1 MSAVLRVEG
10 LTKRY
15 GSATVLSDVGF
26 SLAPGTITAILG
38 PNGAGKTTTLKC
50 ILGVTDFEGKVEV
63 DGFSS
68 RRQGKKARSRIG
80 YLPQTPAFNEGDTC
94 RQALEFLA
102 ELRGSDVSRVE
113 PLLKRVDLEEQTD
126 LAVGHLSGGMKQRLA
141 LAAALLSD
149 PPLLLLDEPTAN
161 LDATSRE
168 QLHDLVAQLRSEGRT
183 IIISTHF
190 VDNLGD
196 LADNVLVLRG
206 GRLVYKGT
214 VEDLASLAPSKR
226 FVVSLNGTT
235 PSTLIQALGE
245 IGVKADSISPASISW
260 DELLARVANGET
272 DTEADE

>member
-15 GSATVLSDVGF
+15 GRMKALSDVGF
-26 SLAPGTITAILG
+26 SLEPGTITAILG
-38 PNGAGKTTTLKC
+38 PNGAGKTTTLMC
-50 ILGVTDFEGKVEV
+50 VMGVTAFEGKVEV
-63 DGFSS
+63 DGYSS
-68 RRQGKKARSRIG
+68 KREGKKARSRIG
-80 YLPQTPAFNEGDTC
+80 YLPQTPAFNEADTC

-102 ELRGSDVSRVE
+102 QLRGTDVSRVE
-113 PLLKRVDLEEQTD
+113 LLLKRVDLEEQID

-161 LDATSRE
+161 LDAASRE
-168 QLHDLVAQLRSEGRT
+168 QLHDLVGQLRAEGRT
-183 IIISTHF
+183 IVISTHF

-196 LADNVLVLRG
+196 LADHVLVLRR

-214 VEDLASLAPSKR
+214 VEDLASRAPSKR
-226 FVVSLNGTT
+226 FVVNLNGTS
-235 PSTLIQALGE
+235 PSALVQALGE

-260 DELLARVANGET
+260 DELLARVASDESS
-272 DTEADE
+272 EADE

>member
-1 MSAVLRVEG
+1 VAAVLRVEG

-15 GSATVLSDVGF
+15 GSATVLNDVGF
-26 SLAPGTITAILG
+26 SLEPGTITAILG

-63 DGFSS
+63 DGYSS

-80 YLPQTPAFNEGDTC
+80 YLPQTPAFSEGDTC

-102 ELRGSDVSRVE
+102 ELRGSDVSRVQ
-113 PLLKRVDLEEQTD
+113 PLLKRVDLEEQSD

-161 LDATSRE
+161 LDAASRE
-168 QLHDLVAQLRSEGRT
+168 QLHNLVAQLRSEGRT
-183 IIISTHF
+183 IVISTHF

-196 LADNVLVLRG
+196 LADHVLVLRE
-206 GRLVYKGT
+206 GRLVYTGT
-214 VEDLASLAPSKR
+214 VEELASLAPSKR
-226 FVVSLNGTT
+226 FVVSLNGTS

-245 IGVKADSISPASISW
+245 IGVKADSVSPAAISW

>member
-1 MSAVLRVEG
+1 VSDVLRVEG

-63 DGFSS
+63 DGYSS

-168 QLHDLVAQLRSEGRT
+168 QLNDLVAQLRSEGRT
-183 IIISTHF
+183 IVISTHF

-272 DTEADE
+272 DTEAD

>member
-15 GSATVLSDVGF
+15 GSMTVLSDVDF
-26 SLAPGTITAILG
+26 SLEPGTITAILG
-38 PNGAGKTTTLKC
+38 PNGAGKTTALKC
-50 ILGVTDFEGKVEV
+50 ILGVTDFEGKIEV
-63 DGFSS
+63 DGYSS

-94 RQALEFLA
+94 RQALKFLA
-102 ELRGSDVSRVE
+102 ELRGTDVSRVE
-113 PLLKRVDLEEQTD
+113 SLLKRVDLEEQTD

-168 QLHDLVAQLRSEGRT
+168 QLHNLVAQLRAEGRT
-183 IIISTHF
+183 IVISTHF

-196 LADNVLVLRG
+196 LADHVLVLRA

-226 FVVSLNGTT
+226 FVVSLNGTS
-235 PSTLIQALGE
+235 PSTLIRALGE

-260 DELLARVANGET
+260 DELLARVATGET

>member
-15 GSATVLSDVGF
+15 GSVTVLNDVDF
-26 SLAPGTITAILG
+26 SLEPGTITAILG

-50 ILGVTDFEGKVEV
+50 ILGVTNFEGRVEV
-63 DGFSS
+63 DGYSS

-113 PLLKRVDLEEQTD
+113 PLLKRVDLQEQTD

-168 QLHDLVAQLRSEGRT
+168 QLNELVAQLRSEGRT

>member
-15 GSATVLSDVGF
+15 GSMTVLSDVDF
-26 SLAPGTITAILG
+26 SLEPGTITAILG

-63 DGFSS
+63 DGYSS

-94 RQALEFLA
+94 RQALKFLA
-102 ELRGSDVSRVE
+102 ELRGTDVSRVE
-113 PLLKRVDLEEQTD
+113 SLLKRVDLEEQID
-126 LAVGHLSGGMKQRLA
+126 VAVGHLSGGMKQRLA

-161 LDATSRE
+161 LDAVSRE
-168 QLHDLVAQLRSEGRT
+168 QLHDLVAQLRAEGRT
-183 IIISTHF
+183 VVISTHF

-196 LADNVLVLRG
+196 LADHVLVLRG

-214 VEDLASLAPSKR
+214 VEELASLAPSRR
-226 FVVSLNGTT
+226 FVVSLNGTS

-245 IGVKADSISPASISW
+245 IGVKADSISPAAISW
-260 DELLARVANGET
+260 DELLARVANDET
-272 DTEADE
+272 DAEADE

>member
-1 MSAVLRVEG
+1 MPAVLRVEG

-15 GSATVLSDVGF
+15 GSVTVLSNVDF
-26 SLAPGTITAILG
+26 SLEPGTITAILG

-50 ILGVTDFEGKVEV
+50 ILGVTGFEGKVEV
-63 DGFSS
+63 DGYSS

-94 RQALEFLA
+94 RQALKFLA
-102 ELRGSDVSRVE
+102 ELRGTDVSRVE
-113 PLLKRVDLEEQTD
+113 PLLKRVDLEEQID

-161 LDATSRE
+161 LDAASRE
-168 QLHDLVAQLRSEGRT
+168 QLHDLVAQLRAEGRT
-183 IIISTHF
+183 IVISTHF

-196 LADNVLVLRG
+196 LADHVLVLRG

-214 VEDLASLAPSKR
+214 VEELASLAPSRR
-226 FVVSLNGTT
+226 FVVSLNGTS
-235 PSTLIQALGE
+235 PATLIEALGE
-245 IGVKADSISPASISW
+245 IGVKADSISPAAVSW

-272 DTEADE
+272 DAEADE

>member
-1 MSAVLRVEG
+1 MSAVLRVER

-15 GSATVLSDVGF
+15 GSMTALSDVNF
-26 SLAPGTITAILG
+26 SLEPGSITAILG

-50 ILGVTDFEGKVEV
+50 IMGVTGFEGRVEV
-63 DGFSS
+63 DGYSS
-68 RRQGKKARSRIG
+68 KRQGKKARARIG
-80 YLPQTPAFNEGDTC
+80 YLPQTPAFDERDTC

-102 ELRGSDVSRVE
+102 ELRGTDVSRVRS
-113 PLLKRVDLEEQTD
+113 LLKRVGLEEQID

-161 LDATSRE
+161 LDASSRE
-168 QLHDLVAQLRSEGRT
+168 QLHDLVRQLRAEVRT
-183 IIISTHF
+183 IVISTHF

-196 LADNVLVLRG
+196 LADHVLVLRQ

-214 VEDLASLAPSKR
+214 VEDLASRAPSRR
-226 FVVSLNGTT
+226 FVVSLNGTS
-235 PSTLIQALGE
+235 PSALVQALGE

-260 DELLARVANGET
+260 DELLAHVESDET
-272 DTEADE
+272 KEVDG

>member
-1 MSAVLRVEG
+1 VTAVLRVEG

-15 GSATVLSDVGF
+15 GGMTALDNVGF
-26 SLAPGTITAILG
+26 SLETGTITAILG

-50 ILGVTDFEGKVEV
+50 IMGVTDFEGKVEV
-63 DGFSS
+63 DGCSS
-68 RRQGKKARSRIG
+68 KRQGKKARSRIG
-80 YLPQTPAFNEGDTC
+80 YLPQTPAFNERDTC

-102 ELRGSDVSRVE
+102 ELRGIGVSHVE
-113 PLLKRVDLEEQTD
+113 SLLKRVDLEEQTD
-126 LAVGHLSGGMKQRLA
+126 VAVGHLSGGMKQRLA

-161 LDATSRE
+161 LDAASRE

-183 IIISTHF
+183 IVISTHF

-196 LADNVLVLRG
+196 LAGHVLVLRR

-214 VEDLASLAPSKR
+214 IEELASRASSRR
-226 FVVSLNGTT
+226 FVVSLNGTS
-235 PSTLIQALGE
+235 PSKLVQALGE

-260 DELLARVANGET
+260 DELLARVANDEVEEAGE
-272 DTEADE
+272 

>member
-1 MSAVLRVEG
+1 M
-10 LTKRY
+10 
-15 GSATVLSDVGF
+15 
-26 SLAPGTITAILG
+26 
-38 PNGAGKTTTLKC
+38 
-50 ILGVTDFEGKVEV
+50 
-63 DGFSS
+63 
-68 RRQGKKARSRIG
+68 
-80 YLPQTPAFNEGDTC
+80 PAHE
-94 RQALEFLA
+94 
-102 ELRGSDVSRVE
+102 
-113 PLLKRVDLEEQTD
+113 
-126 LAVGHLSGGMKQRLA
+126 
-141 LAAALLSD
+141 
-149 PPLLLLDEPTAN
+149 
-161 LDATSRE
+161 
-168 QLHDLVAQLRSEGRT
+168 LVAQLRSEGRT

-272 DTEADE
+272 DTEVDS

>member
-15 GSATVLSDVGF
+15 GNMTVLSDVDF
-26 SLAPGTITAILG
+26 SLEPGTITAILG

-63 DGFSS
+63 DGYSS

-94 RQALEFLA
+94 RQALKFLA
-102 ELRGSDVSRVE
+102 ELRGSDISRVE
-113 PLLKRVDLEEQTD
+113 SLLKRVDLEEQTD
-126 LAVGHLSGGMKQRLA
+126 LVVGHLSGGMKQRLA

-168 QLHDLVAQLRSEGRT
+168 QLHDLVAQLRAEGRT
-183 IIISTHF
+183 IVISTHF

-196 LADNVLVLRG
+196 LADHVLVLRA

-214 VEDLASLAPSKR
+214 IEDLASLAPSKR
-226 FVVSLNGTT
+226 FVVSLNGTS
-235 PSTLIQALGE
+235 PSTLVQALGE

-260 DELLARVANGET
+260 DELLARVATGET

>member
-15 GSATVLSDVGF
+15 GNMTVLSDVDF
-26 SLAPGTITAILG
+26 SLEPGTITAILG

-63 DGFSS
+63 DGYSS

-94 RQALEFLA
+94 RQALKFLA
-102 ELRGSDVSRVE
+102 ELRGSDISRVE
-113 PLLKRVDLEEQTD
+113 SLLKQVDLEEQTD
-126 LAVGHLSGGMKQRLA
+126 LVVGHLSGGMKQRLA

-168 QLHDLVAQLRSEGRT
+168 HLHDLVAQLRAEGRT
-183 IIISTHF
+183 IVISTHF

-196 LADNVLVLRG
+196 LADHVLVLRD

-214 VEDLASLAPSKR
+214 IEDLASLAPSKR
-226 FVVSLNGTT
+226 FVVSLNGTS

>member
-1 MSAVLRVEG
+1 MSAVLRVES

-15 GSATVLSDVGF
+15 GSMKALSNVDF
-26 SLAPGTITAILG
+26 ALEPGTITAILG

-50 ILGVTDFEGKVEV
+50 ILGVTEFEGKVEV

-80 YLPQTPAFNEGDTC
+80 YLPQTPAFNEPDTC
-94 RQALEFLA
+94 RQALQFLA
-102 ELRGSDVSRVE
+102 ELRGTDVARIES
-113 PLLKRVDLEEQTD
+113 LLKRVDLEEQID

-161 LDATSRE
+161 LDAGSRE
-168 QLHDLVAQLRSEGRT
+168 QLHELVAQLRAEGRT
-183 IIISTHF
+183 IVISTHF

-196 LADNVLVLRG
+196 LADHVLVLRR

-214 VEDLASLAPSKR
+214 VEDLASRAPSKR
-226 FVVSLNGTT
+226 FVVSLNGTS
-235 PSTLIQALGE
+235 PSALVEALGE

-272 DTEADE
+272 DTKADE

>member
-1 MSAVLRVEG
+1 MPAVLRVEG

-15 GSATVLSDVGF
+15 GSVTVLSNVDF
-26 SLAPGTITAILG
+26 SLEPGTITAILG

-50 ILGVTDFEGKVEV
+50 ILGVTGFEGKVEV
-63 DGFSS
+63 DGYSS

-94 RQALEFLA
+94 RQALKFLA
-102 ELRGSDVSRVE
+102 ELRGTDVSRVE
-113 PLLKRVDLEEQTD
+113 PLLKRVDLEEQID

-168 QLHDLVAQLRSEGRT
+168 QLHDLVAQLRAEGRT
-183 IIISTHF
+183 IVISTHF

-196 LADNVLVLRG
+196 LADRVLVLRG

-214 VEDLASLAPSKR
+214 VEELASLAPSRR
-226 FVVSLNGTT
+226 FVVSLNGTS
-235 PSTLIQALGE
+235 PATLIEALGK
-245 IGVKADSISPASISW
+245 IGVKADSISPASVSW

-272 DTEADE
+272 DAEADE

>member
-1 MSAVLRVEG
+1 MSAVLRVER

-15 GSATVLSDVGF
+15 GSMTALSDVDF
-26 SLAPGTITAILG
+26 SLDPGSITAILG

-50 ILGVTDFEGKVEV
+50 IMGVTGFEGRVEV
-63 DGFSS
+63 DGYSS
-68 RRQGKKARSRIG
+68 KRQGKKARARIG
-80 YLPQTPAFNEGDTC
+80 YLPQTPAFNERDTC

-102 ELRGSDVSRVE
+102 ELRGADVPRVRS
-113 PLLKRVDLEEQTD
+113 LLERVGLEEQID

-168 QLHDLVAQLRSEGRT
+168 QLHDLVRQLRAEGRT
-183 IIISTHF
+183 IVISTHF

-196 LADNVLVLRG
+196 LADQVLVLRR

-214 VEDLASLAPSKR
+214 VKDLASRAPSRR
-226 FVVSLNGTT
+226 FVVSLNGTS
-235 PSTLIQALGE
+235 PAALVEALGE
-245 IGVKADSISPASISW
+245 IGVKAESISPASISW
-260 DELLARVANGET
+260 DELLARVESDETGEVNG
-272 DTEADE
+272 

>member
-1 MSAVLRVEG
+1 VTAVLRVEC

-63 DGFSS
+63 DGYSS

-94 RQALEFLA
+94 RQALQFLA

-126 LAVGHLSGGMKQRLA
+126 VAVSHLSGGMKQRLA

-168 QLHDLVAQLRSEGRT
+168 QLHDLVAQLRVEGRT
-183 IIISTHF
+183 IVISTHF

-235 PSTLIQALGE
+235 PSALIQALGE